1 MPRIFDNIDLG
12 LLPALRQTLELSGR
26 SDFCVGYFN
35 LRGWK
40 SIDDLVGA
48 WPGGD
53 GRQCRLLVGMQRLEE
68 AELRDALQKLQH
80 GGLLDNA
87 TARRLREQAAR
98 QFNEQLTWGCPT
110 DTDEAALRRLSA
122 QLRAHKLVVK
132 LFLAHPLHAK
142 LYLCFRG
149 DPVAPIVGYLGS
161 SNLTFSGLVGN
172 GELNVDVVDQ
182 DAAQK
187 LARWFEDRWSDHW
200 CLDISDELAD
210 IIDQSWA
217 RPDLVPPYHIYL
229 KMAWHLSEEARES
242 QNRFKL
248 PKQLQSDLFPFQRAA
263 VMVAAGHLEKRGGVL
278 LGDVVGLG
286 KTVMATALAR
296 LMEDRHD
303 LQTLIICPPNLQA
316 MWQEYRG
323 RYGLRGKVM
332 SLGMVANELPKQIRH
347 RLVIIDESHN
357 LRNREGKRY
366 AAIREYVSQ
375 NAEYTVLLSATPFN
389 KEFSDVAN
397 QLRLFLSDDDDL
409 GIRPE
414 RWLRDL
420 TAEDIAELQIN
431 PKTLRA
437 FESSLFADDWRD
449 LMRLFLVRRTRSFIE
464 KHYAEKDETRDRYF
478 ITYADGRRAYF
489 PKREPRTIKFN
500 LDESDPDDQYASLFA
515 PTVVDTIA
523 HLNLP
528 RYGLQK
534 YVHPN
539 PQPPPNPAESVL
551 LDDLNRAGK
560 RLLGYVK
567 TNLFK
572 RLESSGH
579 AFLLSLQRHIVRNH
593 ILLHA
598 LASGKP
604 LPIGTQLGNLLDA
617 SDTEDTELALALEQ
631 TSSALVTEADFAARG
646 AALYQLLATT
656 QESKFRWVRAGLFKA
671 DLAKHLQAD
680 AEALRLVMTN
690 AGPWDAAR
698 DTKLKK
704 LLRLI
709 TQKHKNEK
717 LLIFSQ
723 FADTVRYLQKE
734 LSAANISNLRAV
746 TGDDPDPTGAAWHFS
761 PRSNRRNVS
770 AADEVRVL
778 LATDVLS
785 EGQNLQD
792 ASIVVNFDLPW
803 AIIRLI
809 QRAGRVDRIGQD
821 ALTVTCYTFL
831 PADGVDLIIN
841 LRNRL
846 RGRLKQSEE
855 LLGTDEAF
863 FDEDVG
869 KTKAWHDLY
878 NEKSGSL
885 DDQDDEVDLGSYALG
900 IWQDAIKNDPAL
912 QTSVETLPDVVFSA
926 KAAASAPG
934 KRSAEG
940 ATDGVLVYLR
950 TAEGGNAL
958 AHVDT
963 GGRLVSESPRAILE
977 AAACEPDTPALS
989 RAENHHDLVAVAAD
1003 AIVSEQPALSGALG
1017 SRSGPKYKAY
1027 HRLRDY
1033 WSSIEGTLFA
1043 KPMEE
1048 LPRALEEM
1056 LRGHLTE
1063 HSRDTLARE
1072 LRGGLPSEHLAQLVL
1087 DLRNEGRL
1095 VLLDDAAPPP
1105 PPQIICSLGL
1115 RAD

>member
-1 MPRIFDNIDLG
+1 MPRIFDNIAQD
-12 LLPALRQTLELSGR
+12 LLPALRDTLAVSDR

-40 SIDDLVGA
+40 AIDA
-48 WPGGD
+48 QIESWTGGD
-53 GRQCRLLVGMQRLEE
+53 GKQCRLLVGMQRLEE
-68 AELRDALQKLQH
+68 VELRDALQRVRQ
-80 GGLLDNA
+80 GELLDNA
-87 TARRLREQAAR
+87 TARRMREMAAKA
-98 QFNEQLTWGCPT
+98 FKEQLTWGCPT
-110 DTDEAALRRLSA
+110 SGDEAALRRLSA
-122 QLRAHKLVVK
+122 QLRAQKVVVK
-132 LFLAHPLHAK
+132 LFLAHRLHAK
-142 LYLCFRG
+142 LYLCFRT
-149 DPVAPIVGYLGS
+149 DPINPIIGFVGS
-161 SNLTFSGLVGN
+161 SNLTFSGLSSQ
-172 GELNVDVVDQ
+172 GELNVDVLDL

-187 LARWFEDRWSDHW
+187 LSRWFEDRWADHW
-200 CLDISDELAD
+200 CLDISAELAD

-217 RPDLVPPYHIYL
+217 RPDLLPPYHIYL
-229 KMAWHLSEEARES
+229 KMAWHLSEEARDS
-242 QNRFKL
+242 QHRFKL
-248 PKQLQSDLFPFQRAA
+248 PKQLHDELFPFQRAA
-263 VMVAAGHLEKRGGVL
+263 VLVAAGHLEKRGGVL

-286 KTVMATALAR
+286 KTFMATALAR

-316 MWQEYRG
+316 MWQDYRE
-323 RYGLRGKVM
+323 RYGLRGRVM
-332 SLGMVANELPKQIRH
+332 SLGKVVDDLPQLIRH
-347 RLVIIDESHN
+347 RLVIVDESHN
-357 LRNREGKRY
+357 LRNREGRRF
-366 AAIREYVSQ
+366 AAIRDYIAQ

-409 GIRPE
+409 GVRPE

-420 TAEDIAELQIN
+420 TAEDVAQLQIN

-437 FESSLFADDWRD
+437 FESSPFADDWRD

-478 ITYADGRRAYF
+478 ITYTDGRRAYF
-489 PKREPRTIKFN
+489 PKREPRTIKFG
-500 LDESDPDDQYASLFA
+500 LDESDPQDQYARLFA
-515 PTVVDTIA
+515 PAVVDTIA

-534 YVHPN
+534 YVHQT
-539 PQPPPNPAESVL
+539 PQPPPDAAEAVL
-551 LDDLNRAGK
+551 LADLNRAGK

-598 LASGKP
+598 LARGKP

-617 SDTEDTELALALEQ
+617 SDTEDAELSLALEQ
-631 TSSALVTEADFAARG
+631 TSTALVSEADFAARG
-646 AALYQLLATT
+646 AALYQLLAST
-656 QESKFRWVRAGLFKA
+656 QQSKFRWVRAGLFKA
-671 DLAKHLQAD
+671 DLAKHLHAD
-680 AEALRLVMTN
+680 AEALRVVLTN
-690 AGPWDAAR
+690 AGAWDAAR

-704 LLRLI
+704 LLRLVS
-709 TQKHKNEK
+709 QKHKTEK

-723 FADTVRYLQKE
+723 FADTVRYLEKQ
-734 LSAANISNLRAV
+734 LNAAGVAHFRAV
-746 TGDDPDPTGAAWHFS
+746 TGDDPNPTAAAWSFS

-770 AADEVRVL
+770 AADETRVL

-792 ASIVVNFDLPW
+792 AAIVVNFDLPW

-831 PADGVDLIIN
+831 PADGVEKIIN

-846 RGRLKQSEE
+846 RARLKQSEE
-855 LLGTDEAF
+855 ILGTDEAF

-878 NEKSGSL
+878 NEKSGAL
-885 DDQDDEVDLGSYALG
+885 DDNNDEVDLGSFALG
-900 IWQDAIKNDPAL
+900 IWQDAIKGNPAL
-912 QTSVETLPDVVFSA
+912 QNAVETLPDVVFSA
-926 KAAASAPG
+926 KAAATAP
-934 KRSAEG
+934 AN
-940 ATDGVLVYLR
+940 GVLVYLR

-958 AHVDT
+958 AHVDND
-963 GGRLVSESPRAILE
+963 GHLVSESPRAILE
-977 AAACEPDTPALS
+977 AAACAPDTPALP
-989 RAENHHDLVAVAAD
+989 RAESHHELVTIAANAV
-1003 AIVSEQPALSGALG
+1003 VKEQPALTGALG
-1017 SRSGPKYKAY
+1017 SRSGPKYKVY

-1033 WSSIEGTLFA
+1033 WATMEGTLFA
-1043 KPMEE
+1043 KPIEA

-1063 HSRDTLARE
+1063 HARDTLARE
-1072 LRGGLPSEHLAQLVL
+1072 LRGGLPAEHLAQLVL
-1087 DLRNEGRL
+1087 DLRNDGKL
-1095 VLLDDAAPPP
+1095 VLLDDSAPPP

-1115 RAD
+1115 RTD

>member
-1 MPRIFDNIDLG
+1 MPRIFDNIAQE
-12 LLPALRQTLELSGR
+12 LLPALRDTLAVSNR

-40 SIDDLVGA
+40 SIDA
-48 WPGGD
+48 QIESWAGGD
-53 GRQCRLLVGMQRLEE
+53 GQQCRLLIGMQRLEE
-68 AELRDALQKLQH
+68 LELRDALQRVRQ
-80 GGLLDNA
+80 GELLDNA
-87 TARRLREQAAR
+87 TARRMREMAAKA
-98 QFNEQLTWGCPT
+98 FKEQLTWGCPT
-110 DTDEAALRRLSA
+110 TGDEAALRRLSA
-122 QLRAHKLVVK
+122 QLRTQKVVVK
-132 LFLAHPLHAK
+132 LFLAHRLHAK
-142 LYLCFRG
+142 LYLCFRT
-149 DPVAPIVGYLGS
+149 DPVNPIIGYLGS
-161 SNLTFSGLVGN
+161 SNLTFSGLSGQ
-172 GELNVDVVDQ
+172 GELNVDVLDL

-187 LARWFEDRWSDHW
+187 LARWFDDRWSDRW
-200 CLDISDELAD
+200 CLDISAELAD

-217 RPDLVPPYHIYL
+217 RPDLLPPYHIYL
-229 KMAWHLSEEARES
+229 KMAWHLSEEARDS
-242 QNRFKL
+242 QHRFKL
-248 PKQLQSDLFPFQRAA
+248 PKQLHDELFPFQRAA
-263 VMVAAGHLEKRGGVL
+263 VLVAAGHLEKRGGVL

-286 KTVMATALAR
+286 KTFMATALAR

-303 LQTLIICPPNLQA
+303 LQTLIICPPNLQS
-316 MWQEYRG
+316 MWQDYRE
-323 RYGLRGKVM
+323 RYGLRGRVL
-332 SLGMVANELPKQIRH
+332 SLGKVVDDLPQLIRH
-347 RLVIIDESHN
+347 RLVIVDESHN
-357 LRNREGKRY
+357 LRNREGRRF
-366 AAIREYVSQ
+366 AAIRDYIAQ

-409 GIRPE
+409 GVRPE

-420 TAEDIAELQIN
+420 TAEDVAQLQIN

-437 FESSLFADDWRD
+437 FENSPFADDWRD

-489 PKREPRTIKFN
+489 PKREPRTIKFGI
-500 LDESDPDDQYASLFA
+500 DESDPQDQYARLFA
-515 PTVVDTIA
+515 PSVVDTIGRL
-523 HLNLP
+523 HLP

-534 YVHPN
+534 YVHQT
-539 PQPPPNPAESVL
+539 PQPPPDAAESVL
-551 LDDLNRAGK
+551 LADLNRAGK

-598 LASGKP
+598 LAHGKP

-617 SDTEDTELALALEQ
+617 SDTEEAELSLALEQ
-631 TSSALVTEADFAARG
+631 TSTALVSEADFAARG
-646 AALYQLLATT
+646 AALYQLLAST
-656 QESKFRWVRAGLFKA
+656 QQSKFRWVRAGLFNA
-671 DLAKHLQAD
+671 DLANHLHAD
-680 AEALRLVMTN
+680 AEALRLILTN
-690 AGPWDAAR
+690 AGAWDAAR

-704 LLRLI
+704 LLRLVS
-709 TQKHKNEK
+709 QKHKTEK

-723 FADTVRYLQKE
+723 FADTVRYLDKE
-734 LSAANISNLRAV
+734 FEAANVAHLRAV
-746 TGDDPDPTGAAWHFS
+746 TGDDPDPTGAAWDFS

-792 ASIVVNFDLPW
+792 AAIVVNFDLPW

-809 QRAGRVDRIGQD
+809 QRAGRVDRIGQE

-831 PADGVDLIIN
+831 PADGVDRIIN

-855 LLGTDEAF
+855 ILGTDEAF
-863 FDEDVG
+863 FEEDMG
-869 KTKAWHDLY
+869 KTKAWHDLF
-878 NEKSGSL
+878 NEKSGTL
-885 DDQDDEVDLGSYALG
+885 DDNDDEVDLGSFALG
-900 IWQDAIKNDPAL
+900 IWQDAIRDNPAL
-912 QTSVETLPDVVFSA
+912 QNAVEALPDVVFSA
-926 KAAASAPG
+926 KAAASVTAN
-934 KRSAEG
+934 G
-940 ATDGVLVYLR
+940 ALVYLR

-958 AHVDT
+958 AHVDSE
-963 GGRLVSESPRAILE
+963 GRLVSESPRAILE
-977 AAACEPDTPALS
+977 AAACAPDTPALP
-989 RAENHHDLVAVAAD
+989 RAENHHELVAIAAE
-1003 AIVSEQPALSGALG
+1003 AVVKEQPALTGALG
-1017 SRSGPKYKAY
+1017 SRSGPKYKVY

-1033 WSSIEGTLFA
+1033 WASMEGTLFA
-1043 KPMEE
+1043 KPIEA

-1063 HSRDTLARE
+1063 YARDTLARE
-1072 LRGGLPSEHLAQLVL
+1072 LRGGLPAEHLAQLVL